1 MASRKMTFTLPED
14 VATEFLHRV
23 ASRDRSRY
31 VTQAITAKLREREER
46 LIQAC
51 QTANHNPDVEAL
63 EAEWETLSE
72 EIPEPWLDAS
82 TR

>member
-1 MASRKMTFTLPED
+1 MANRKMTFTLPEA
-14 VATEFLHRV
+14 VAAELLHRV

-51 QTANHNPDVEAL
+51 RAANINPDVVAI
-63 EAEWETLSE
+63 EAEWETLSDA
-72 EIPEPWLDAS
+72 IPEPRSDAS

>member
-1 MASRKMTFTLPED
+1 MANRKMTFTLPEA
-14 VATEFLHRV
+14 VAAELLHRV

-31 VTQAITAKLREREER
+31 VTQAITARLREREER

-51 QTANHNPDVEAL
+51 QAANINPDVEAI
-63 EAEWETLSE
+63 EAEWETLSDA
-72 EIPEPWLDAS
+72 IAEPWSDAS